1 VIACSLPLLIE
12 MQVSYDDVLKWMIND
27 DYYDGDYFTLMV
39 VYLNVLDLGSK
50 TVFMYNSYG

>member
-39 VYLNVLDLGSK
+39 VYLNSLDLGRK